1 MGIESEVKA
10 VWSLGKLN
18 LEGMAFKVDESDNNF
33 RVSSNSKCLNDSD
46 SPTTDP
52 IEFMCGLAHSFTIF
66 GREVYK
72 DNQPYNTCQ
81 DIIC

>member
-1 MGIESEVKA
+1 MIGIESVVKA
-10 VWSLGKLN
+10 VRSLGKLN

-52 IEFMCGLAHSFTIF
+52 IEFMCELAHRLYYFW
-66 GREVYK
+66 
-72 DNQPYNTCQ
+72 
-81 DIIC
+81 